1 MTNHWVRDQI
11 ARVEDLLRQETQ
23 ELSQRLLPSLEVEVV
38 AQAHRRTGLSFLEP
52 SLFEILQ
59 QEREQIEAR
68 RRQLERMPEFG
79 LSISESQRLAQAEF
93 KRIREHQAALVPL
106 IRECHGHPRFA
117 LLLKLGYGTGRYCTP
132 FWRLSFY
139 ADRRAAEE
147 LCRRTGKKNFAA
159 LLRDY
164 STAMDSYETL
174 NGRLENLKS
183 GPPLPRLEWEQ
194 RGRQLEELASTQ
206 LGTQQARLQLAL
218 FKGGAIWA
226 RLEKSGLE
234 PELARL
240 VESTGLLRDQLEELR
255 QQRAGGNRSFD

>member
-1 MTNHWVRDQI
+1 MTNHWLRAQI
-11 ARVEDLLRQETQ
+11 VRVEDLLRQETQ
-23 ELSQRLLPSLEVEVV
+23 ELSTRLLPSLDRETV
-38 AQAHRRTGLSFLEP
+38 ALAQRRTGLSFLLP
-52 SLFEILQ
+52 TLFDILEA
-59 QEREQIEAR
+59 ERQ
-68 RRQLERMPEFG
+68 QLEERRKQLESLPEFG
-79 LSISESQRLAQAEF
+79 LSVSESQRLAQAEF

-117 LLLKLGYGTGRYCTP
+117 LLLRLGYGTGRYATP

-164 STAMDSYETL
+164 ESAIDSYETL
-174 NGRLENLKS
+174 NGRLESLKS
-183 GPPLPRLEWEQ
+183 GPPPARLEWEQ
-194 RGRQLEELASTQ
+194 RGRQLQELGRTQ
-206 LGTQQARLQLAL
+206 LVTQQARLQLAL
-218 FKGGAIWA
+218 FKGGPVWKT
-226 RLEKSGLE
+226 LERSELE

-255 QQRAGGNRSFD
+255 QQRSGG